1 MGECMAG
8 NRDELNLLSQDELI
22 DRIIDLESILEEFQ
36 DSSKQLEQALEME
49 IQALETDNCRLKQGY
64 DKCKLELDGCKS
76 KVRDLTQELNDL
88 YDIHVKEIRQY
99 NQQLHELK
107 QQIVSV
113 EISNDN
119 IESNDRILSHK
130 LELSNQ
136 FNNELLEKLAS
147 IESDLEREKKSN
159 LSNQLYI
166 TNYQNQVHE
175 LTEKLNSQQKFPQV
189 SLLDE
194 DTLSANTTIL
204 ELADALADC
213 NLPHIPEF
221 NNNNNNP
228 TPKPIVSSY
237 SKIQLKLPS
246 QFDLKSPQ
254 SPTPS
259 SQKKS
264 HSPIKCR
271 IPHSQSTRRL
281 SIITRDDSENFN
293 QKRKSTI

>member
-8 NRDELNLLSQDELI
+8 NRDELNLLSRDELI

-36 DSSKQLEQALEME
+36 DSSKELEQALELE
-49 IQALETDNCRLKQGY
+49 IQALETDNRRLQQVY
-64 DKCKLELDGCKS
+64 DKYKVELDGCKT
-76 KVRDLTQELNDL
+76 KIRDLTQELNDL
-88 YDIHVKEIRQY
+88 HDIHAQEIRQY

-136 FNNELLEKLAS
+136 FNNELLEKLALL
-147 IESDLEREKKSN
+147 ESDLEREKKLN

-166 TNYQNQVHE
+166 TNYQNQVQE
-175 LTEKLNSQQKFPQV
+175 LTEKLNSQQKFPQDIP
-189 SLLDE
+189 LDE
-194 DTLSANTTIL
+194 DTLMANTTIL
-204 ELADALADC
+204 ELTDALADC
-213 NLPHIPEF
+213 NLPHIPEI
-221 NNNNNNP
+221 NNNNDH

-246 QFDLKSPQ
+246 QYDLKSPQ
-254 SPTPS
+254 SPTAS

-264 HSPIKCR
+264 HYPIKCR

-281 SIITRDDSENFN
+281 SMITRDDSEKFN